1 MEHLITVSVNSPSA
15 GVLKYRGRHLAGRH
29 ASLPARGQTRCETFR
44 PIDDSM
50 IESLR

>member
-29 ASLPARGQTRCETFR
+29 ASLPARGQTFSAKRFALL
-44 PIDDSM
+44 M
-50 IESLR
+50 IR